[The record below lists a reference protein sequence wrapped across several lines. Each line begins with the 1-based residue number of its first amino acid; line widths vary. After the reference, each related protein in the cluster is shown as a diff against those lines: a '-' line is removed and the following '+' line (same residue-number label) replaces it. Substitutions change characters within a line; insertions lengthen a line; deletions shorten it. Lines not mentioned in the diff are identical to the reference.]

1 MFNAMN
7 DSQQIMTRLRL
18 LKILSSES
26 DLSQRELAQRMGI
39 SLGKT
44 NYCLTELVKKGLVKM
59 QRFSE
64 SKAKLRYLYILTP
77 RGIEAKGV
85 LAIEFLRRKL
95 QEYEEIRQQI
105 EEVNREIQKEEMTPA
120 MAKEL
125 EDLIGQATD

>member
-1 MFNAMN
+1 MS

-77 RGIEAKGV
+77 SGIEAKGA

-95 QEYEEIRQQI
+95 QEYEGIRRQI
-105 EEVNREIQKEEMTPA
+105 EEVSREIEKEEMTPG
-120 MAKEL
+120 MAREL